1 MLVKEKTAIITG
13 ASRGIGKAIALVFAE
28 NGANLI
34 INGTNEET
42 IKAAADEISKIT
54 GRICIPLHGDI
65 SKPQTAAALTEAAL
79 EISGR
84 IDILVNN
91 AGAITRSSTEEMTV
105 EEWNRVINVNLNGA
119 LFTCKAVIPYMK
131 AQKEGKI
138 VNISSGAGKKP
149 HPNAAPSYGVSKA
162 GLIALTK
169 HLALELA
176 GFNIRV
182 NAVCPGPIKTEMSD
196 EWSEDFRNKVISTIP
211 LGRMGLP
218 VDVAGAVLFLASS
231 LSNFI
236 TGESVNVNGG
246 TLMD

>member
-1 MLVKEKTAIITG
+1 MFLREKIAIITG
-13 ASRGIGKAIALVFAE
+13 ASRGIGKAIALLFAE

-34 INGTNEET
+34 INDINGET
-42 IKAAADEISKIT
+42 IKIAADEISKST
-54 GRICIPLHGDI
+54 GRICIPVQGDI
-65 SKPQTAAALTEAAL
+65 SDPRTAATLTEAAL
-79 EISGR
+79 KISGR

-91 AGAITRSSTEEMTV
+91 AGSITRASTEDMTI
-105 EEWNRVINVNLNGA
+105 EDWNRVINVNLNGA
-119 LFTCKAVIPYMK
+119 LFTCKAVIPHMK
-131 AQKEGKI
+131 TRKEGKI

-196 EWSEDFRNKVISTIP
+196 EWSDEYRNKVISTIP
-211 LGRMGLP
+211 IGRMGSP
-218 VDVAGAVLFLASS
+218 GDVANGVLFLSS
-231 LSNFI
+231 KLSNFI
-236 TGESVNVNGG
+236 TGESININGG